1 MRKDI
6 ALIASIV
13 VVCILAVSLVGCSSA
28 SPQDVTTATLDE
40 IKAQDF
46 EGNMAELKTSIE
58 QGIKEAAGIDVE
70 LTDDEQAVVNKLLN
84 KMCDFDYAL
93 GDATVNGDHAS
104 VPVTFTTYDIKGAF
118 TSSMRSYLQNV
129 YASALSIGTVPSQQ
143 DIVAQYFSE
152 LSTAI
157 DALAEKSVTAQGT
170 ITLTK
175 TDGNW
180 TVDELDSTTANAMF
194 GGIGDVPDEMG
205 SVANEFVSSN

>member
-1 MRKDI
+1 MRKVI

-13 VVCILAVSLVGCSSA
+13 AVCILAVSLVGCSSA
-28 SPQDVTTATLDE
+28 SPQDVTSATLDE

-58 QGIKEAAGIDVE
+58 QGVKEAAGTDVE

-84 KMCDFDYAL
+84 KMCDFDYTL
-93 GDATVNGDHAS
+93 GDASVDGDHAS
-104 VPVTFTTYDIKGAF
+104 VPVTFTTYDIKGTF

-129 YASALSIGTVPSQQ
+129 YASALSTGTVPSQQ

-175 TDGNW
+175 TDGAW

>member
-1 MRKDI
+1 MKK
-6 ALIASIV
+6 ALALLSSV
-13 VVCILAVSLVGCSSA
+13 VAACILAVSLVGCSSA

-58 QGIKEAAGIDVE
+58 QGIKEAAGIDAE

-129 YASALSIGTVPSQQ
+129 YASALSTGTVPSQQ

>member
-1 MRKDI
+1 MRKVI

-13 VVCILAVSLVGCSSA
+13 AVCILAVSLVGCSSA

>member
-1 MRKDI
+1 MKKVI
-6 ALIASIV
+6 ALIASV
-13 VVCILAVSLVGCSSA
+13 VAICTLAVSLVGCSST

-58 QGIKEAAGIDVE
+58 QGVKEAAGTDVE
-70 LTDDEQAVVNKLLN
+70 LTDDEQAVVTKLLN

-129 YASALSIGTVPSQQ
+129 YASALSTGTVPSQQ

>member
-1 MRKDI
+1 MKKVI
-6 ALIASIV
+6 ALLSSV
-13 VVCILAVSLVGCSSA
+13 VAACTLAVLLVGCSSA

-70 LTDDEQAVVNKLLN
+70 LTDDEQAVVTKLLN
-84 KMCDFDYAL
+84 KMCDFDYTL
-93 GDATVNGDHAS
+93 GDATVDGDHAS
-104 VPVTFTTYDIKGAF
+104 VPVTFTTCDIKGAF

-129 YASALSIGTVPSQQ
+129 YASALSTGTVPSQQ

>member
-1 MRKDI
+1 MRKVI

-13 VVCILAVSLVGCSSA
+13 AVCILAVSLVGCSSA

-58 QGIKEAAGIDVE
+58 QGVKEAAGTDVE

-84 KMCDFDYAL
+84 KMCDFDYTL
-93 GDATVNGDHAS
+93 GDASVDGDHAS
-104 VPVTFTTYDIKGAF
+104 VPVTFTTYDIKGTF

-129 YASALSIGTVPSQQ
+129 YASALSTGTVPSQQ
-143 DIVAQYFSE
+143 EIVAQYFSE

>member
-1 MRKDI
+1 MRKVI
-6 ALIASIV
+6 ALIANIV
-13 VVCILAVSLVGCSSA
+13 AVCILAVSLVGCSSA

-58 QGIKEAAGIDVE
+58 QGVKEAAGIDVE

-93 GDATVNGDHAS
+93 GDAAVNGDHAS

-129 YASALSIGTVPSQQ
+129 YASALSTGTVPSQQ

>member
-1 MRKDI
+1 MKKVI

-13 VVCILAVSLVGCSSA
+13 AVCILAVSLVGCSSA

-58 QGIKEAAGIDVE
+58 QGVKEAAGTDVE
-70 LTDDEQAVVNKLLN
+70 LTDDEQAVVTKLLN
-84 KMCDFDYAL
+84 KMCDFDYTL
-93 GDATVNGDHAS
+93 GDAAVDGDHAS

-129 YASALSIGTVPSQQ
+129 YASALSTGTVPSQQ
-143 DIVAQYFSE
+143 DIVAQYFTE

>member
-1 MRKDI
+1 MKK
-6 ALIASIV
+6 ALALLSSV
-13 VVCILAVSLVGCSSA
+13 VAACILAVSLVGCSSA

-58 QGIKEAAGIDVE
+58 QGIKEAAGIDAE

-129 YASALSIGTVPSQQ
+129 YASALSTGTVPSQQ

-157 DALAEKSVTAQGT
+157 DALAEKSVTSQGT

>member
-1 MRKDI
+1 MRKVI

-13 VVCILAVSLVGCSSA
+13 AVCILAVSLVGCSSA

-58 QGIKEAAGIDVE
+58 QGVKEAAGIDVE

-84 KMCDFDYAL
+84 KMCDFDYTL

-129 YASALSIGTVPSQQ
+129 YASALSTGAVPSQQ
-143 DIVAQYFSE
+143 DIVAQYFTE

>member
-1 MRKDI
+1 MKK
-6 ALIASIV
+6 ALALLSSV
-13 VVCILAVSLVGCSSA
+13 VAVCILAVSLVGCSSA

-93 GDATVNGDHAS
+93 GDVTVNGDHAS

-129 YASALSIGTVPSQQ
+129 YASALSTGTVPSQQ

-180 TVDELDSTTANAMF
+180 TVYELDSTTANAMF

>member
-1 MRKDI
+1 MKKVI
-6 ALIASIV
+6 ALIASV
-13 VVCILAVSLVGCSSA
+13 VAACILAVSLVGCSSA

-58 QGIKEAAGIDVE
+58 QGVKEAAGIDVE
-70 LTDDEQAVVNKLLN
+70 LTDDEQAVVTKLLN

>member
-1 MRKDI
+1 MRKVI

-13 VVCILAVSLVGCSSA
+13 AVCILAVSLVGCSSA

-58 QGIKEAAGIDVE
+58 QGVKEAAGTDVE

-84 KMCDFDYAL
+84 KMCDFDYTL
-93 GDATVNGDHAS
+93 GDASVDGDHAS
-104 VPVTFTTYDIKGAF
+104 VPVTFTTYDIKGTF

-129 YASALSIGTVPSQQ
+129 YASALSTGTVPSQQ

-180 TVDELDSTTANAMF
+180 TVDELDSATANAMF

>member
-1 MRKDI
+1 
-6 ALIASIV
+6 
-13 VVCILAVSLVGCSSA
+13 
-28 SPQDVTTATLDE
+28 
-40 IKAQDF
+40 
-46 EGNMAELKTSIE
+46 
-58 QGIKEAAGIDVE
+58 
-70 LTDDEQAVVNKLLN
+70 
-84 KMCDFDYAL
+84 
-93 GDATVNGDHAS
+93 
-104 VPVTFTTYDIKGAF
+104 TFTTYDIKGAF

-129 YASALSIGTVPSQQ
+129 YASALSTGTVPSQQ

>member
-1 MRKDI
+1 MRKVI

-13 VVCILAVSLVGCSSA
+13 AVCILAVSLVGCSSA

-143 DIVAQYFSE
+143 DIVAQYFTE

>member
-1 MRKDI
+1 MKK
-6 ALIASIV
+6 ALALLSSV
-13 VVCILAVSLVGCSSA
+13 VAACILAVSLVGCSSA
-28 SPQDVTTATLDE
+28 LPQDVTTATLDE

-58 QGIKEAAGIDVE
+58 QGIKEAAGTDVE

-104 VPVTFTTYDIKGAF
+104 VPVTFTTYDIKGAV
-118 TSSMRSYLQNV
+118 TSSMRPYMQNV

>member
-1 MRKDI
+1 MKKVI

-13 VVCILAVSLVGCSSA
+13 AVCTLAVSLVGCSSA

-40 IKAQDF
+40 IKALDF

-58 QGIKEAAGIDVE
+58 QGVKEAAGTDVE
-70 LTDDEQAVVNKLLN
+70 LTDDEQAVVTKLLN
-84 KMCDFDYAL
+84 KMCDFDYTL
-93 GDATVNGDHAS
+93 GDATVDGDHAS
-104 VPVTFTTYDIKGAF
+104 VSVTFTTYDIKGAF

-129 YASALSIGTVPSQQ
+129 YASALSAGTVPSQQ

>member
-1 MRKDI
+1 MRKVI

-13 VVCILAVSLVGCSSA
+13 AVCILAVSLVGCSSA

-58 QGIKEAAGIDVE
+58 QGVKEAAGIDVE

-129 YASALSIGTVPSQQ
+129 YASALSTGTVPSQQ

-170 ITLTK
+170 IALTK

>member
-1 MRKDI
+1 M
-6 ALIASIV
+6 
-13 VVCILAVSLVGCSSA
+13 
-28 SPQDVTTATLDE
+28 TTATLDE

-93 GDATVNGDHAS
+93 GDVTVNGDHAS

-129 YASALSIGTVPSQQ
+129 YASALSTGIVPSQQ

>member
-1 MRKDI
+1 MKKVI

-13 VVCILAVSLVGCSSA
+13 AVCILAVSLVGCSSA

-58 QGIKEAAGIDVE
+58 RGVKEAAGTDAE

-84 KMCDFDYAL
+84 KMCDFDYTL

-104 VPVTFTTYDIKGAF
+104 VPVTFTTYDIKGTF

-129 YASALSIGTVPSQQ
+129 YASALSTGTVPSQQ

>member
-1 MRKDI
+1 MRKVI

-13 VVCILAVSLVGCSSA
+13 AVCILAVSLVGCSSA

-58 QGIKEAAGIDVE
+58 QGVKEAAGTDVE

-84 KMCDFDYAL
+84 KMCDFDYTL

-104 VPVTFTTYDIKGAF
+104 VPVTFTTYDIKGTF

-129 YASALSIGTVPSQQ
+129 YASALSTGTVPSQQ

-152 LSTAI
+152 LNTAI

-180 TVDELDSTTANAMF
+180 MVDELDSTTANAMF

>member
-1 MRKDI
+1 MKKVI

-13 VVCILAVSLVGCSSA
+13 AVCILAVSLVGCSSA

-58 QGIKEAAGIDVE
+58 QGVKEAAGTDVE

-84 KMCDFDYAL
+84 KMCDFDYTL
-93 GDATVNGDHAS
+93 GDASVDGDHAS
-104 VPVTFTTYDIKGAF
+104 VPVTFTTYDIKGTF

-129 YASALSIGTVPSQQ
+129 YASALSTGTVPSQQ
-143 DIVAQYFSE
+143 EIVAQYFSE

-157 DALAEKSVTAQGT
+157 DALEEKSVTAQGT

-175 TDGNW
+175 TDGAW
-180 TVDELDSTTANAMF
+180 TVDELDSTTLNAMF
-194 GGIGDVPDEMG
+194 GGIVDVPTEMSSIG
-205 SVANEFVSSN
+205 NEFISAN

>member
-1 MRKDI
+1 MKK
-6 ALIASIV
+6 ALALLSSV
-13 VVCILAVSLVGCSSA
+13 VAACILAVSLVGCSSA

-84 KMCDFDYAL
+84 KMCDFEYAL

-129 YASALSIGTVPSQQ
+129 YASALSTGAVPSQQ

>member
-1 MRKDI
+1 MKK
-6 ALIASIV
+6 ALALLSSV
-13 VVCILAVSLVGCSSA
+13 VAVCILAVSLAGCSSA

-93 GDATVNGDHAS
+93 GDVTVNGDHAS

-129 YASALSIGTVPSQQ
+129 YASALSTGTVPSQQ

>member
-1 MRKDI
+1 MKK
-6 ALIASIV
+6 ALALLSSV
-13 VVCILAVSLVGCSSA
+13 VAVCILAVSLVGCSSA

-93 GDATVNGDHAS
+93 GDVTVNGDHAS

-129 YASALSIGTVPSQQ
+129 YASALSTGTVPSQQ

>member
-1 MRKDI
+1 MKK
-6 ALIASIV
+6 ALALLSSAV
-13 VVCILAVSLVGCSSA
+13 AVCILAVSLVGCSSA

-93 GDATVNGDHAS
+93 GDVTVNGDHAS

-129 YASALSIGTVPSQQ
+129 YASALSTGTVPSQQ